1 MKKSELKQLIKEEIN
16 KSIKNENDHFLKNP
30 LIQQLNKILFDLY
43 DSTKILDYDEFVKI
57 QNILKQI
64 DNNK

>member
-64 DNNK
+64 DNTK